1 MMTREQAL
9 TWRARR
15 AVAPSGGRVA
25 LGYLAAPLSVALIT
39 LLIAGLH
46 TAYGLPNSSLL
57 YLLAVLT
64 LASTVGRGPAV
75 LAAFLAFLAANF
87 FFVEP
92 RYTLAIH
99 DPGQWIALIV
109 FLMVAVVAGQLTAAL
124 RTRAAEARRREAF
137 SVALFSSL
145 NLALEGRATEAQRR
159 EHITAT
165 LYELSRALVA
175 GQEPDALLLAIAER
189 IVALLP
195 VRACA
200 VLLPDAQG
208 VLQVRVARLASGAE
222 LAPMDRNEAAIH
234 AWLATRPQ
242 ATAGT
247 ARYGRQLLVPLRAG
261 ERLIGLLR
269 VEGDD
274 TGAGLDDDERRL
286 LETFAAQAALALE
299 QARLGREA
307 LRAEILTRADALK
320 DTLLTSVS
328 HDLRTPLAAIR
339 AAAGSLLQE
348 DIAWDAEA
356 RHEFAAAIDDEA
368 ARLNRLVGNL
378 LDMSRIDAGVLVARK
393 ELYPLDALLRAAV
406 ARHQAASGAPIAL
419 ELAPD
424 LPPVPLDPVQID
436 QVLDNLLDNAR
447 KYAPPDMPIA
457 VAALRDER
465 GEAIRIRVA
474 DRGPGIPPAER
485 ERIFEKFGRLD
496 RDTTSTGSGLG
507 LAIARGLVAAHG
519 GRLWV
524 EDNPGGGTQFVFSLP
539 LRGVTAPAVPAND
552 GARLAGTA
560 QEAQ

>member
-1 MMTREQAL
+1 MLPRG
-9 TWRARR
+9 WRA
-15 AVAPSGGRVA
+15 P

-39 LLIAGLH
+39 IVIAGLQA
-46 TAYGLPNSSLL
+46 AYGLPDSSIL

-64 LASTVGRGPAV
+64 LASTVGGGPAV
-75 LAAFLAFLAANF
+75 LAAFLAFLATNF

-92 RYTLAIH
+92 RYTLAIN
-99 DPGQWIALIV
+99 DPDQWIALVV
-109 FLMVAVVAGQLTAAL
+109 FLVVAVVAGQLTAAL

-145 NLALEGRATEAQRR
+145 NLALESRAAEAQRR
-159 EHITAT
+159 EQLTAT
-165 LYELSRALVA
+165 LYELSRALVT
-175 GQEPDALLLAIAER
+175 GQASDALLLAITER

-200 VLLPDAQG
+200 VLLPDTQG
-208 VLQVRVARLASGAE
+208 ILQVRVARLATGAE
-222 LAPMDRNEAAIH
+222 LAPVDRNEAAIH

-242 ATAGT
+242 EAGGT

-269 VEGDD
+269 VESDD
-274 TGAGLDDDERRL
+274 NGTGLDDDERRL
-286 LETFAAQAALALE
+286 LETFAAQAALTLE
-299 QARLGREA
+299 QARLAREA
-307 LRAEILTRADALK
+307 LRAEMLTRADALK
-320 DTLLTSVS
+320 DSLLTSVS

-348 DIAWDAEA
+348 DIAWDAA
-356 RHEFAAAIDDEA
+356 TRHEFAAAIDDEA

-406 ARHQAASGAPIAL
+406 ARHQTVPGPTITLEVAA
-419 ELAPD
+419 D

-447 KYAPPDMPIA
+447 NYSPPGAPVA
-457 VAALRDER
+457 VSALRDER
-465 GEAIRIRVA
+465 GEQILIRVA
-474 DRGPGIPPAER
+474 DRGPGISPDDR
-485 ERIFEKFGRLD
+485 ERVFEKFGRLA
-496 RDTTSTGSGLG
+496 RDAASQGSGLG

-524 EDNPGGGTQFVFSLP
+524 EENPGGGAHFVVSLP
-539 LRGVTAPAVPAND
+539 LTGVTAPTAPVND
-552 GARLAGTA
+552 GACLAGTTR
-560 QEAQ
+560 EAR